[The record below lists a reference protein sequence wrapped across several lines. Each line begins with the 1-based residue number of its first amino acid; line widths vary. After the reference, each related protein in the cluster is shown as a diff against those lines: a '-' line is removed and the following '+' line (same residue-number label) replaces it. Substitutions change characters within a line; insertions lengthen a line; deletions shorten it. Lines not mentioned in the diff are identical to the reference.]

1 MKLGCSKCRY
11 SKTGC
16 TRCNIDKARNAIAK
30 KEAELNDPKISQ
42 TQRAK
47 VEAQLNNVRGFLTD
61 LEAAA
66 GITST
71 KEAKTSSEQPPAK
84 KQRQDQIV
92 SPAKSNSVRHD
103 IVTSPTPPRRLS
115 PASAPIPQTVLL
127 PQQQHQEEEGEEE
140 VLGAATV
147 AANVA
152 VAANGMVGDVI
163 ERIAVSAPVDVATTS
178 HDEDKPVAA
187 AAAPLNTD
195 QQKEEKQVDW
205 WNPLDNDRLQ
215 QVKTALHVGSVTAGD
230 IPLCREKQAE
240 NLKDWLNGCFTS
252 GQGGSC
258 YISGVPGTG
267 KSLTTR
273 AVLRSMAV
281 SAAAL
286 RKPGNSNSIK
296 NKQPALISVNC
307 MTLTEPSQVIGH
319 ILSGWYAARARRSSN
334 GGSSSAF
341 LKSNE
346 ITDPIMYTPFSKEA
360 TTTATNNLRR
370 MSSGGGA
377 CSSSSPLEELQ
388 SIVSASQSAVGC
400 GGSGTSL
407 TGNKGRR
414 SSAGS
419 SPQPFNN
426 NNNNSKDQNNGGPMM
441 VVILDEL
448 DSLLTGR
455 TGDALIEDLFCL
467 AHAEGSR
474 LVLIGIANSI
484 DLVQQLMKPGGSL
497 HKRNLRP
504 LHLIFPAYLRH
515 QFSRVLNQR
524 LSMLPGEVFEPNTL
538 EFCARKMAN
547 GAGDMR
553 RALEACS
560 RALQNAVAEAVE
572 KKERKIML
580 AEGGVEQQQQVQA
593 LVENSNTNIATTLA
607 TPAAPPPPPTTT
619 TTITYNANPPRVGMR
634 HMAAALSAITGGLG
648 AENYNVKAIKQL
660 PPQQQLLMCTAGK
673 LMGETMSE
681 RGIQVKLP
689 MIGGGSNRKRQM
701 MGLVGSSRMVG
712 TPTMAGGAS
721 SSLVVGNGV
730 GGHTTNTVEKQPS
743 SSKHIG
749 EVTVGQLE
757 EAHAMLCRQVGMA
770 PYTPSE
776 FGTAIS
782 NLEIAGLL
790 SIDSSVGKGR
800 NKDGKM
806 LKVGLRIPEDDIVLA
821 LADVPVLKNVIGC

>member
-1 MKLGCSKCRY
+1 MKLGCTKCRY

-16 TRCNIDKARNAIAK
+16 TRCNIDKARNAVAK
-30 KEAELNDPKISQ
+30 KEAELDDPKTSQ

-47 VEAQLNNVRGFLTD
+47 VEAQLNNARRFLAD

-66 GITST
+66 GIIPT
-71 KEAKTSSEQPPAK
+71 KETETSSEQPPAK
-84 KQRQDQIV
+84 KQRQDQRI
-92 SPAKSNSVRHD
+92 PPNSVRHEV
-103 IVTSPTPPRRLS
+103 VTSPTPPRRLS
-115 PASAPIPQTVLL
+115 PASAPIPQTVELL
-127 PQQQHQEEEGEEE
+127 QQQQQGEEE
-140 VLGAATV
+140 ALGAATV
-147 AANVA
+147 AANI
-152 VAANGMVGDVI
+152 AA
-163 ERIAVSAPVDVATTS
+163 AVDVVTTS
-178 HDEDKPVAA
+178 RDEEEPDAA
-187 AAAPLNTD
+187 AAAPLDTD
-195 QQKEEKQVDW
+195 QQKEEKQIDW
-205 WNPLDNDRLQ
+205 WNPLDNDKLQ
-215 QVKTALHVGSVTAGD
+215 QVKAALHVGSVTAGD

-240 NLKDWLNGCFTS
+240 NLKKWLNGCFGS

-273 AVLRSMAV
+273 AVLTSMAV
-281 SAAAL
+281 SATAL
-286 RKPGNSNSIK
+286 RKPGNSNSNK
-296 NKQPALISVNC
+296 NKPPALISVNC
-307 MTLTEPSQVIGH
+307 MTLTEPSQVIRH
-319 ILSGWYAARARRSSN
+319 ILSGWYAARARRSSH
-334 GGSSSAF
+334 GSSSSAS

-346 ITDPIMYTPFSKEA
+346 IIDPIVYTPLTKEA
-360 TTTATNNLRR
+360 TTTTTTNNLRR
-370 MSSGGGA
+370 ISSGGGLN
-377 CSSSSPLEELQ
+377 SSRSPLEELQ
-388 SIVSASQSAVGC
+388 SIVSASQSA
-400 GGSGTSL
+400 GGTTTSL
-407 TGNKGRR
+407 TGNKGR

-419 SPQPFNN
+419 SLHQPFN

-455 TGDALIEDLFCL
+455 TGDALIEDLFCV

-515 QFSRVLNQR
+515 QFSQVLNQR
-524 LSMLPGEVFEPNTL
+524 LSVLPEKVFEPNTL

-572 KKERKIML
+572 NRKMMV
-580 AEGGVEQQQQVQA
+580 AEGGVEQQEQQVQG
-593 LVENSNTNIATTLA
+593 LIDNTDVAATIA
-607 TPAAPPPPPTTT
+607 TPAPTTN
-619 TTITYNANPPRVGMR
+619 NANPLPRVGMR

-689 MIGGGSNRKRQM
+689 MIGGGGGSNRKRQM
-701 MGLVGSSRMVG
+701 MGLVGSSRMVS
-712 TPTMAGGAS
+712 TPTMASVS
-721 SSLVVGNGV
+721 SSASAANGGGGN
-730 GGHTTNTVEKQPS
+730 TSTTVERQPS
-743 SSKHIG
+743 LSSSRHLG

-776 FGTAIS
+776 FSTAIS

-790 SIDSSVGKGR
+790 SVDSSAGKGR

-806 LKVGLRIPEDDIVLA
+806 LKVGLRIPEDDIILA

>member
-11 SKTGC
+11 SKSGC
-16 TRCNIDKARNAIAK
+16 TRCNIDKARNAVAK
-30 KEAELNDPKISQ
+30 KEAELNDLKIS
-42 TQRAK
+42 QRAK
-47 VEAQLNNVRGFLTD
+47 VEAQLNIVRGFLAD

-84 KQRQDQIV
+84 KQRQDQLV
-92 SPAKSNSVRHD
+92 PPAHSNSVRHD

-147 AANVA
+147 AANIVA
-152 VAANGMVGDVI
+152 AFAANGMVGDVI
-163 ERIAVSAPVDVATTS
+163 GRVAVSAPVDVATTS
-178 HDEDKPVAA
+178 RDEDEPVAA

-195 QQKEEKQVDW
+195 QQKEEKEVDW

-240 NLKDWLNGCFTS
+240 NLRDWLNGCFTS
-252 GQGGSC
+252 SQGGSC

-273 AVLRSMAV
+273 AVLTSMTV

-286 RKPGNSNSIK
+286 RKPGNSNSNK
-296 NKQPALISVNC
+296 NKPPALISVNC

-334 GGSSSAF
+334 GGSSSAS

-346 ITDPIMYTPFSKEA
+346 ATDPIVYTPLTKEA
-360 TTTATNNLRR
+360 TTTTNNLRR
-370 MSSGGGA
+370 MSSGGGTG
-377 CSSSSPLEELQ
+377 SSSSPLEELQ
-388 SIVSASQSAVGC
+388 SIVSASQSAAG
-400 GGSGTSL
+400 GGSGISL

-419 SPQPFNN
+419 SLQPFNSN
-426 NNNNSKDQNNGGPMM
+426 INNNSKDQNNGGPMM

-524 LSMLPGEVFEPNTL
+524 LSVLPGEVFEPNTL

-560 RALQNAVAEAVE
+560 RALQNAVAEALE
-572 KKERKIML
+572 KREKLML

-593 LVENSNTNIATTLA
+593 LVENSNKNVATTIA
-607 TPAAPPPPPTTT
+607 TPAPPTTT
-619 TTITYNANPPRVGMR
+619 TTSNANPPRVGMR

-660 PPQQQLLMCTAGK
+660 PPQQQLLMGTAGK

-681 RGIQVKLP
+681 RGIRVKLP

-701 MGLVGSSRMVG
+701 MGLVGSSGMVS
-712 TPTMAGGAS
+712 TPIMAGGS
-721 SSLVVGNGV
+721 SSLVVGNG
-730 GGHTTNTVEKQPS
+730 GGGNNTNTVEKQPS
-743 SSKHIG
+743 SSRHIG

-757 EAHAMLCRQVGMA
+757 EAHATLCRQVGMT

-790 SIDSSVGKGR
+790 SVDLAGKGR

-806 LKVGLRIPEDDIVLA
+806 LKVGLRIPEDDIILA